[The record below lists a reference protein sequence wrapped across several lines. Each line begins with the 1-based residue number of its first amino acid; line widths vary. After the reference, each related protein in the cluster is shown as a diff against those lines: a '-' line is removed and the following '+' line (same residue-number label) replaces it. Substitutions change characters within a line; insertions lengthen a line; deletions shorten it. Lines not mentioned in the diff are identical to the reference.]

1 MIKLFKII
9 LFVQYHEKSINKMY
23 IASPLWIWFWV
34 WNYFVGY
41 TFDITQL
48 NHVRD
53 WWRLVALQ
61 WRHNEHD
68 GVSNHRSHNCFLNLL
83 FRRRSKKTSKLRV
96 TGLGEGNSPVTG
108 EFPTERASNAENVS
122 IDDDIMEPRQQ
133 YPSDLLSGVI
143 YAGQQKSRVL
153 WPHDDV
159 IKWKLFLRYRPVV
172 RAIHQLPRLR
182 RMRDVTMKV
191 SLVLS
196 LNIFYRI
203 YDRYKVVWWCYNR
216 DRWRLVQ
223 GCCRNSRPTI
233 TNPLTIVPP
242 TPEMIITK

>member
-1 MIKLFKII
+1 MLEI
-9 LFVQYHEKSINKMY
+9 
-23 IASPLWIWFWV
+23 
-34 WNYFVGY
+34 
-41 TFDITQL
+41 D
-48 NHVRD
+48 
-53 WWRLVALQ
+53 
-61 WRHNEHD
+61 D
-68 GVSNHRSHNCFLNLL
+68 GWSHY
-83 FRRRSKKTSKLRV
+83 SDVIMSTMAPQI
-96 TGLGEGNSPVTG
+96 TGLTIVYSTCYPGADQRKHQSSASLAFVRGIHRWPVSSPQKGPVTRKM
-108 EFPTERASNAENVS
+108 FPF
-122 IDDDIMEPRQQ
+122 DDDIMEPRQQ

-143 YAGQQKSRVL
+143 YAGQQISRVL

-159 IKWKLFLRYRPVV
+159 IKWKLFPRHQPVV
-172 RAIHQLPRLR
+172 RAIRQLPRLR

-203 YDRYKVVWWCYNR
+203 YDRYKVVWSCYNR